1 MKVLKGTVVTLG
13 AVAAALVF
21 TAGPAMADCHKGNK
35 HKHHHSHSHSQG
47 VSNSNN
53 WDDDDDW
60 DNDWDD
66 DDFGGASQ
74 HSHNNNGIGNGTQ
87 IYSPITTQLN
97 VCGNAI
103 AILGSASGGAI
114 CVND

>member
-21 TAGPAMADCHKGNK
+21 TAGPAMADCHHHKGNK
-35 HKHHHSHSHSQG
+35 HKHHHSHSQG

-53 WDDDDDW
+53 WDDDDDFW
-60 DNDWDD
+60 NDD
-66 DDFGGASQ
+66 DYNGVSQ
-74 HSHNNNGIGNGTQ
+74 HSHGNNGIGNGNQ
-87 IYSPITTQLN
+87 VYAPVNVPIN

-103 AILGSASGGAI
+103 AVLGAASGSAI